1 MTNEKT
7 KGRNLPIIIN
17 LNNNEMTKGT
27 KVVLTQN
34 GQPKIQADNVA
45 ELVSAL
51 YKGLKVQSK
60 IGKRFLKLG
69 ATTEVVIPTK
79 NTKYLQLQ
87 KLSAKGF
94 SEAQM
99 LEVINYLNS

>member
-7 KGRNLPIIIN
+7 KGCNLPDIIN
-17 LNNNEMTKGT
+17 LNNYTMTKG
-27 KVVLTQN
+27 KMVILTQN
-34 GQPKIQADNVA
+34 GQPKIQAESVA
-45 ELVSAL
+45 ELVTAL
-51 YKGLKVQSK
+51 YKGLKVQK
-60 IGKRFLKLG
+60 KVGKRFLKLG

-87 KLSAKGF
+87 KLTAQGF
-94 SEAQM
+94 EEAQM